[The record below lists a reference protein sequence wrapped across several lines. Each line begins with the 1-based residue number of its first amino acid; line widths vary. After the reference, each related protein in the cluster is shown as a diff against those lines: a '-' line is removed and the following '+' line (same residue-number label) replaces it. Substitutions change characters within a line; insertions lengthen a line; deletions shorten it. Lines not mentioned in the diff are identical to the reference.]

1 MISQLR
7 FPQPRLVTDIQSAV
21 FSEAEISHAPLDEDL
36 ADQHSAWI
44 PHVYAVAAA
53 AVDVAFGVA
62 FDAVGHAGVGD
73 CEEAAVCEEWSYIR
87 GVS

>member
-7 FPQPRLVTDIQSAV
+7 LPQSTLITNIQSAV
-21 FSEAEISHAPLDEDL
+21 FSEAEVSHAALDEDL

-62 FDAVGHAGVGD
+62 FDAVGNAGVGD
-73 CEEAAVCEEWSYIR
+73 CEEAAVCEKWS
-87 GVS
+87 